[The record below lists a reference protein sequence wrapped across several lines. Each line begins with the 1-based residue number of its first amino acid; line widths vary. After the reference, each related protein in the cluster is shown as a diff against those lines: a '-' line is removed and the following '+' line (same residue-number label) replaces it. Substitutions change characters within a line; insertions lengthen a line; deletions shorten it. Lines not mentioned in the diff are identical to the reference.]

1 MISEEVDR
9 LSPELISEL
18 KEALAC
24 ADLDLFIKLTE
35 SISPE
40 NDRLIQLL
48 LTHAK
53 NYEYEKLQQLLN

>member
-1 MISEEVDR
+1 MISDDIAR
-9 LSPELISEL
+9 LSPKLISEL

-24 ADLDLFIKLTE
+24 ADLDLFIKITE
-35 SISPE
+35 SIAPE
-40 NDRLIQLL
+40 NEQLIQLL